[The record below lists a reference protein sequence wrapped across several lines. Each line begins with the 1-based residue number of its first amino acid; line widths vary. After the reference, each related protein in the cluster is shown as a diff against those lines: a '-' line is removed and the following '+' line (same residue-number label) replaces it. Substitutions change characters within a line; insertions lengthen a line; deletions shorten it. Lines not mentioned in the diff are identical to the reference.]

1 MSAGDKCVNCPECL
15 LFLFKAY
22 FFPFIV
28 HSLTDLHSHML
39 SFTPCVFVGFWDD
52 VDGGGRE
59 DSQG

>member
-1 MSAGDKCVNCPECL
+1 MCKLPRMPF